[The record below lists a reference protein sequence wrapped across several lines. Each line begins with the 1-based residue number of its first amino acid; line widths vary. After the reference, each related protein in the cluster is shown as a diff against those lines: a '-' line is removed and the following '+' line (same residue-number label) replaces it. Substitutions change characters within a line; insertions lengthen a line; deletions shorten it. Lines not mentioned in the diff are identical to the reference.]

1 MMKPAN
7 NAPIYACIYA
17 EFAEIFRENGYALAI
32 HGSLARDFD
41 LIAVPWVEKPTDHS
55 VILERLD
62 KEFGAKSHISTA
74 KLHDRVVYTLV
85 FCGGTTFIDLSFM
98 PTQCMP
104 KAMILVSV
112 ALTMHTTSSSNVSEV
127 TMWMDYHSKLG
138 TTGELEKHLRD
149 GVKEGKWVG
158 WRLLRIVNQEI
169 E

>member
-1 MMKPAN
+1 MKPAN

-17 EFAEIFRENGYALAI
+17 EFAEIFREHGYALAI
-32 HGSLARDFD
+32 HGSLAKDFD
-41 LIAVPWVEKPTDHS
+41 LVAVPWVEKPADHS

-62 KEFGAKSHISTA
+62 EEFGAKSHISTI

-85 FCGGTTFIDLSFM
+85 FCGGTAFIDLSFM

-104 KAMILVSV
+104 KAMILVNV
-112 ALTMHTTSSSNVSEV
+112 PLTKSDVSEI
-127 TMWMDYHSKLG
+127 TMWMDYHSSLG
-138 TTGELEKHLRD
+138 TIEELERHLRD
-149 GVKEGKWVG
+149 GVKESKWVG